1 MLRKKILAVLMC
13 LTLCWTTVAC
23 GSSTTAVRTQP
34 QFTNNVATA
43 PTTIPDGKY
52 PVQQVTYDDA
62 TGEYSMMLLNTPAGT
77 PPVLQ
82 TANVQMARLSDE
94 EVANGEKS
102 YLAVENKQPVL
113 YLSEDFRIEYVH
125 NVTET
130 RPDPQ
135 TGQPQTVV
143 VRRESNFW
151 TPFAGA
157 IAGQA
162 VANMLF
168 RPQYYVP
175 PMYNGGVLTGYGGYG
190 TSYRQAVN
198 RYQERHSVAPPAV
211 RNRRTLRTTGTLR
224 NSRTATGSR
233 FGSGRSTFGGRST
246 YNNRPSSRSSR
257 SSGSGFGSST
267 LRNSGRATPR
277 VTNRRPTG
285 FGSSR
290 GSYSR
295 PRSGFGSSRRS
306 FGGGMRRRR

>member
-1 MLRKKILAVLMC
+1 MLRKFLAVLMS

-23 GSSTTAVRTQP
+23 GGSTTAVQTQP
-34 QFTNNVATA
+34 GFSNSVAAA
-43 PTTIPDGKY
+43 PTNIADGKY
-52 PVQQVTYDDA
+52 PVQQATYDDA
-62 TGEYSMMLLNTPAGT
+62 TGEYSLMLLGTPAGV

-82 TANVQMARLSDE
+82 TDNVQMARLDDE
-94 EVANGEKS
+94 AIANGEKS
-102 YLAVENKQPVL
+102 YLQVENKQPIL
-113 YLSEDFRIEYVH
+113 YLTEDFRIEYVH

-130 RPDPQ
+130 QTNPQ

-151 TPFAGA
+151 TPFAGV

-175 PMYNGGVLTGYGGYG
+175 PIYSGGALTGYGGYG
-190 TSYRQAVN
+190 SSYNRAVS
-198 RYQERHSVAPPAV
+198 RYKERHNSAPPAV
-211 RNRRTLRTTGTLR
+211 KNRRTLRTTGNLR
-224 NSRTATGSR
+224 NSRTAGKQ
-233 FGSGRSTFGGRST
+233 F
-246 YNNRPSSRSSR
+246 NRPSANNSRST
-257 SSGSGFGSST
+257 GSGFGSNT
-267 LRNSGRATPR
+267 LRTSGKARPK
-277 VTNRRPTG
+277 VSNKRPTG

-290 GSYSR
+290 GGYSR